1 MSIHSKAVVKVTLV
15 MLVWAGSF
23 SVTKAGIYH
32 IPPVFFA
39 FLRFALAS
47 IILLIILFVKERN
60 KTLPMSP
67 GWNRSVWYKV
77 IGMSIMGVTLYYTFF
92 NLALRYTSAAMGSLI
107 QGFIPVGVVVLA
119 ALYLK
124 ERLQS
129 IQLVGVVIS
138 IIGVIC
144 IGFVSNPETA
154 DFLQASIWGMSSV
167 IVGNI
172 LVILSALCWVI
183 YTIISKK
190 LAHLDSTHLTT
201 WSTIIGTICFI
212 PLMGVELSYEPL
224 PVISWQGWVE
234 ILYLGVLASALSYFW
249 YNDAMKYLNAVEVG
263 IFNNLDPVMG
273 AVIAVVFLHEPVS
286 LWQVTGTVF
295 VLIGVWISTVSNK
308 TPVSH

>member
-1 MSIHSKAVVKVTLV
+1 MTIHSKAVVKVTLV
-15 MLVWAGSF
+15 MLIWAGSF
-23 SVTKAGIYH
+23 SVTKAGVDH

-47 IILLIILFVKERN
+47 VILLIILFVKERN
-60 KTLPMSP
+60 KPNYI
-67 GWNRSVWYKV
+67 GWDRSVWYKV
-77 IGMSIMGVTLYYTFF
+77 IGMSITGVTLYYTFF

-144 IGFVSNPETA
+144 IGFVSNPETT
-154 DFLQASIWGMSSV
+154 DFIESFVWRMPSV

-201 WSTIIGTICFI
+201 WSTVIGTICFL
-212 PLMGVELSYEPL
+212 PLMGVELYYEPL
-224 PVISWQGWVE
+224 PVISWRGWLE
-234 ILYLGVLASALSYFW
+234 IFYLGVLASALSYFW

-273 AVIAVVFLHEPVS
+273 AVIAVVFLHEPIS
-286 LWQVTGTVF
+286 LWQVAGTVL
-295 VLIGVWISTVSNK
+295 VLLGVWISTVSNK
-308 TPVSH
+308 KSVS